1 MALLRER
8 VLPPITGL
16 AMQFE
21 KEGNHTVFRKSAEGL
36 LYGITFIDH
45 TTKNVFNGSSLGKQ
59 YSAKAI
65 EERCRLK
72 IAGEEKR
79 NQISEKS
86 PSIESL
92 ISNLEY
98 HKDRLTIPD
107 LTKVLDMLM
116 HAEYSADYLPNQLIN
131 KRRKKRKK
139 DCLVIKR
146 YISHRST
153 ILINYYSASIHYN
166 KHNPIQILL
175 LSIFRCLVLYLF
187 SCPLEL

>member
-1 MALLRER
+1 MKFLEEKFKSNQARSPLYKTRVKNAIDMALLRER

-16 AMQFE
+16 AIQFE

-131 KRRKKRKK
+131 KRRKKKK
-139 DCLVIKR
+139 KG
-146 YISHRST
+146 
-153 ILINYYSASIHYN
+153 
-166 KHNPIQILL
+166 
-175 LSIFRCLVLYLF
+175 LS
-187 SCPLEL
+187 SN

>member
-72 IAGEEKR
+72 IAGEGKK
-79 NQISEKS
+79 KS
-86 PSIESL
+86 
-92 ISNLEY
+92 
-98 HKDRLTIPD
+98 D
-107 LTKVLDMLM
+107 
-116 HAEYSADYLPNQLIN
+116 
-131 KRRKKRKK
+131 
-139 DCLVIKR
+139 
-146 YISHRST
+146 
-153 ILINYYSASIHYN
+153 
-166 KHNPIQILL
+166 
-175 LSIFRCLVLYLF
+175 F
-187 SCPLEL
+187 